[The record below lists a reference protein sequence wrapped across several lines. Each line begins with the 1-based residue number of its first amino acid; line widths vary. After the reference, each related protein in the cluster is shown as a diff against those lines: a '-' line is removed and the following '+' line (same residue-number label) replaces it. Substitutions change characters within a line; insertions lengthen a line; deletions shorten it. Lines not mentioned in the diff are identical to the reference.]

1 MTLQEQI
8 DSWESEL
15 KAAGSTEETLELLE
29 KLAFAHA
36 VRYVRTGLPRGHK
49 HAYDEETLDDQADS
63 HDELI
68 EYVAS
73 LPVDDLVDDGDRVF
87 DFANE
92 RVDSANEAWQEI
104 QELQHRYRVAQQKLE
119 EITQARK
126 LGHFKAEDF
135 ADYSQRPEWY

>member
-73 LPVDDLVDDGDRVF
+73 LPVDDLVDDGDRAF
-87 DFANE
+87 DYASE
-92 RVDSANEAWQEI
+92 QVDSANEVWAEI
-104 QELQHRYRVAQQKLE
+104 RELQRRLRVAKESIE
-119 EITQARK
+119 EIDRARA
-126 LGHFKAEDF
+126 LGNFTEDSF
-135 ADYSQRPEWY
+135 EYSQKPQWF